1 MTTTGAGPTGQQ
13 PLKVALLGHGAIGSV
28 LADRLTAGAVDGARL
43 IGIIARPDVAG
54 SGTPCPGSTRPESTL
69 PGTPRPGATEPGPPH
84 PDTSPEPETTQFGE
98 TPRGTPTAT
107 APGGVPVLDLAEGI
121 AAADVVVECASVAA
135 ARELGPEVIAAGRT
149 LLVASIGALA
159 DAATAAALTAGPGRL
174 VLTTGAV
181 GGLDALA
188 AHRQA
193 GGLRDVLIISTK
205 RASTL
210 LQPWMDDAERTA
222 LERAT
227 TPVTVF
233 EGTAVDVI
241 DRFPRS
247 ANVAVAVGLAVGDP
261 RAVTVRMVADPAA
274 TRTVHRISG
283 ASDAGAFRAAVE
295 NDPSPRNPASS
306 ALVPYAML
314 SALAALARPSGR
326 FA

>member
-54 SGTPCPGSTRPESTL
+54 
-69 PGTPRPGATEPGPPH
+69 PGTPRPRPTK
-84 PDTSPEPETTQFGE
+84 PETTQLAE
-98 TPRGTPTAT
+98 TPRGTPTT
-107 APGGVPVLDLAEGI
+107 APGGAPVLDLAEGI
-121 AAADVVVECASVAA
+121 ASADVVVECASVAA
-135 ARELGPEVIAAGRT
+135 ACELGPEVIAAGRT
-149 LLVASIGALA
+149 LLLASIGALA

-193 GGLRDVLIISTK
+193 GGLRDVLITSTK
-205 RASTL
+205 QASTL
-210 LQPWMDDAERTA
+210 IQPWMDDAERTA

-227 TPVTVF
+227 SPITVF
-233 EGTAVDVI
+233 EGSAVDVI

-261 RAVTVRMVADPAA
+261 SAVTVRMVADPAA
-274 TRTVHRISG
+274 TRTVHQISG
-283 ASDAGAFRAAVE
+283 ASDAGAFRATVE
-295 NDPSPRNPASS
+295 NEPSPRNPASS